1 LNAEAPEN
9 IADMSETD
17 ARFQAATSSLKTEA
31 LENMLP
37 AFATL
42 TTFHV
47 LTGWL
52 KLEAP
57 EKIA

>member
-1 LNAEAPEN
+1 
-9 IADMSETD
+9 M
-17 ARFQAATSSLKTEA
+17 KTEA